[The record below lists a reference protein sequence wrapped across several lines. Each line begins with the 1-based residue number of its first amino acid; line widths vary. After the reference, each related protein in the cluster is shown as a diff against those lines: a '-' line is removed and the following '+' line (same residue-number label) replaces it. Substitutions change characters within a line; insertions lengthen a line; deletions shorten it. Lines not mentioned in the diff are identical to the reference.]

1 MVNKKI
7 CPECLRLIGDGT
19 RVKIIKQLRKK
30 PNNVSKIETSF
41 SLTQPTISY
50 HLKVLEKIGMV
61 FSKKKGREIYY
72 FLNKKYPCKNCLLFK
87 IPFRVL

>member
-1 MVNKKI
+1 MLNKKI
-7 CPECLRLIGDGT
+7 CPDCLRLVGDGT
-19 RVKIIKQLRKK
+19 RVKIIQQLRKK
-30 PNNVSKIETSF
+30 PHNVSKIEANF

-50 HLKVLEKIGMV
+50 HLRVLEKIGMV

-87 IPFRVL
+87 IPFKV